1 MRGFGDCLSIFE
13 LDGTCLARI
22 YHDSPIMKGPHGIGV
37 DAEGNVY
44 LTQVLW
50 GNGPW
55 IDPMDQQMMIRLRRV

>member
-1 MRGFGDCLSIFE
+1 
-13 LDGTCLARI
+13 
-22 YHDSPIMKGPHGIGV
+22 MKGPHGIGV

-55 IDPMDQQMMIRLRRV
+55 IDPMGQQMMIRLRRV

>member
-1 MRGFGDCLSIFE
+1 MRGFGDCLAIFE

-22 YHDSPIMKGPHGIGV
+22 YHDSPLMKGPHGIGV
-37 DAEGNVY
+37 DADGNVY